1 MGFFDFLSWGS
12 GSAPAAPE
20 SADTVRKIASALDAM
35 EPDQARYIAAFAYL
49 LGRVAHADLD
59 ISHEETAEME
69 RIVEGLGGLPEDQ
82 AVMVVQIAKTQNLLL
97 GGSENYAVA
106 KEFNRLASRAQK
118 ISLLHCLF
126 AVSAADQS
134 ISTVEDNEV
143 RKISSE
149 LRLDHGDFV
158 AARSAYREHL
168 EVLKRKVD

>member
-1 MGFFDFLSWGS
+1 MAFFDFLNWGS
-12 GSAPAAPE
+12 PSSPAAPD
-20 SADTVRKIASALDAM
+20 SADTIRKIASALDAM

-59 ISHEETAEME
+59 VSAEETSEME

-82 AVMVVQIAKTQNLLL
+82 AVMVVQIAKAQNLLL
-97 GGSENYAVA
+97 GGSENFAVA

-118 ISLLHCLF
+118 VALLNCLF

-143 RKISSE
+143 RRISTE
-149 LRLDHGDFV
+149 LRLDHSDFV
-158 AARSAYREHL
+158 AARSAYRQHL
-168 EVLKRKVD
+168 EVLKRK

>member
-12 GSAPAAPE
+12 SPSADAPE

-49 LGRVAHADLD
+49 LGRVAHADLEV
-59 ISHEETAEME
+59 SPEETAEME

-82 AVMVVQIAKTQNLLL
+82 AVMVVQIAKSQNLLL
-97 GGSENYAVA
+97 GGSENYSVA

-158 AARSAYREHL
+158 AARSAYRQHL
-168 EVLKRKVD
+168 EVLKRKSE